1 MMLCLESRAKYN
13 EGEVNIHYKT
23 PIRRE
28 EKEFIPED
36 ELRKRQEDQV
46 RGHSYTTL
54 VYRIEVQTQ
63 IKVQVGEFSKIN
75 KCAIQNKR
83 AGKTSCKKSLNV
95 QDFIDVQ

>member
-1 MMLCLESRAKYN
+1 MGFFRGFGHHFLIDFFLISWNIITESKAKYN

-46 RGHSYTTL
+46 QRILLIFCKNLYIFL
-54 VYRIEVQTQ
+54 V
-63 IKVQVGEFSKIN
+63 
-75 KCAIQNKR
+75 
-83 AGKTSCKKSLNV
+83 
-95 QDFIDVQ
+95 

>member
-1 MMLCLESRAKYN
+1 MISESRAKYN

-46 RGHSYTTL
+46 SDCTMKG
-54 VYRIEVQTQ
+54 V
-63 IKVQVGEFSKIN
+63 N
-75 KCAIQNKR
+75 K
-83 AGKTSCKKSLNV
+83 
-95 QDFIDVQ
+95 

>member
-1 MMLCLESRAKYN
+1 MLHLFYKKIVLNNFLLFFCDAFLESRAKYN

-46 RGHSYTTL
+46 RGHSYTTYY
-54 VYRIEVQTQ
+54 V
-63 IKVQVGEFSKIN
+63 
-75 KCAIQNKR
+75 
-83 AGKTSCKKSLNV
+83 KKKGFLLPKL
-95 QDFIDVQ
+95 F

>member
-46 RGHSYTTL
+46 RGHSYISYY
-54 VYRIEVQTQ
+54 V
-63 IKVQVGEFSKIN
+63 
-75 KCAIQNKR
+75 R
-83 AGKTSCKKSLNV
+83 A
-95 QDFIDVQ
+95 

>member
-1 MMLCLESRAKYN
+1 MKFLESRAKYN

-46 RGHSYTTL
+46 RGHSYTFITCVPL
-54 VYRIEVQTQ
+54 
-63 IKVQVGEFSKIN
+63 KKIVT
-75 KCAIQNKR
+75 CI
-83 AGKTSCKKSLNV
+83 C
-95 QDFIDVQ
+95 F

>member
-1 MMLCLESRAKYN
+1 MVHLFYENFAVNNCLFFLFIKLLESRAKYN

-46 RGHSYTTL
+46 RGHSYIT
-54 VYRIEVQTQ
+54 
-63 IKVQVGEFSKIN
+63 
-75 KCAIQNKR
+75 
-83 AGKTSCKKSLNV
+83 
-95 QDFIDVQ
+95 

>member
-1 MMLCLESRAKYN
+1 MMLFLESRAKYN

-46 RGHSYTTL
+46 RGHPYTTYYVKNCIFL
-54 VYRIEVQTQ
+54 PKLLGPTAVR
-63 IKVQVGEFSKIN
+63 KN
-75 KCAIQNKR
+75 C
-83 AGKTSCKKSLNV
+83 
-95 QDFIDVQ
+95 FIDREKTFEIRG

>member
-1 MMLCLESRAKYN
+1 MHGFSKAPFFSGKILIFNFHVLIIFSIISESRAKYN

-46 RGHSYTTL
+46 SDCTMKG
-54 VYRIEVQTQ
+54 V
-63 IKVQVGEFSKIN
+63 N
-75 KCAIQNKR
+75 K
-83 AGKTSCKKSLNV
+83 
-95 QDFIDVQ
+95 